1 MLETIDSVIFNMR
14 NDLEIYV
21 KKETVNTFIVNKYN
35 NYIKQLF
42 KIRKYLIGQNN
53 ANFHVLDIIQK
64 KIEQN
69 EKDDPELNGHAIV
82 IQKSPGP
89 NMSYIKVIM

>member
-42 KIRKYLIGQNN
+42 EIRKYLFVQSNTYY
-53 ANFHVLDIIQK
+53 HVLDIIQK
-64 KIEQN
+64 EIEKN
-69 EKDDPELNGHAIV
+69 EIDDPELNGHSIV